1 MPLTPWVGFRWTEE
15 LALNAHTTLEHH
27 RSHPVR
33 DFPVGI
39 FFFFIHSLTPFYGSF
54 TLVPA
59 RLSWFL
65 LQQCKSLSPPASA
78 TKGGNRTSTCR
89 QVKGLEVLLCSLYS

>member
-1 MPLTPWVGFRWTEE
+1 MPTLPWS
-15 LALNAHTTLEHH
+15 TTDLIQ
-27 RSHPVR
+27 SGTSMW
-33 DFPVGI
+33 GI
-39 FFFFIHSLTPFYGSF
+39 SFFFHPLTPFYGSF

-78 TKGGNRTSTCR
+78 TKGGNRASTCR